1 MVIGLRLN
9 SKWSCAPTTTGAALS
24 MQPRPRGGLGARARS
39 SAAALSPALVEIGD
53 GDRGDVDGV
62 LLVVVLD
69 VEDDGGSCNVL
80 GPRWLESRTTTW
92 TTTAT
97 ARWLAILGARASGCS
112 ISRTADVGAQRGL
125 NCFGFRLNNQPKMPM
140 ISGGRRAE
148 LGGDDP
154 TINLFDGDE
163 GAADFRRRR

>member
-1 MVIGLRLN
+1 MVIGLRLKG
-9 SKWSCAPTTTGAALS
+9 KWSCAPTTTGAALS

-97 ARWLAILGARASGCS
+97 AKWLAILGARASGCS

-125 NCFGFRLNNQPKMPM
+125 TCFELNNQPKPKTKT
-140 ISGGRRAE
+140 IGG
-148 LGGDDP
+148 G
-154 TINLFDGDE
+154 
-163 GAADFRRRR
+163 

>member
-1 MVIGLRLN
+1 MVSRLVHSRLPARRSRCCRGLVEDL
-9 SKWSCAPTTTGAALS
+9 
-24 MQPRPRGGLGARARS
+24 LGARVRS
-39 SAAALSPALVEIGD
+39 SAAARSPALVEIGD
-53 GDRGDVDGV
+53 GDRGDVDGM
-62 LLVVVLD
+62 LLAVVLD

-80 GPRWLESRTTTW
+80 GPRWLESRTTMW

-125 NCFGFRLNNQPKMPM
+125 TCFELNNQPKPKTKT
-140 ISGGRRAE
+140 IGGGWRAE